1 MCAYNILNMFVNNKY
16 LALNKISAKDLIR
29 KLTDCV
35 MVARRPLS
43 PPLRSAGL
51 LTSRRPDWP
60 AVSEQSLNSPRPDLD
75 PSVPGQRKYPGTLQG
90 WIGQRG
96 QRAGRGRGGEL
107 ACWETPRHLVI
118 LSPVLACCDGR
129 RAQSWFV
136 KAVSCLPTSPHL
148 GSAQGTT
155 GHNLGA
161 EILLTTAPTTNQQGD
176 QKYNIVNNLVQ
187 SYVLTTPLQSH
198 CCSGDKIFFSLFI

>member
-1 MCAYNILNMFVNNKY
+1 MVSVRLQ
-16 LALNKISAKDLIR
+16 DL
-29 KLTDCV
+29 LVCWL
-35 MVARRPLS
+35 P
-43 PPLRSAGL
+43 AGL
-51 LTSRRPDWP
+51 AQSCLSP

-90 WIGQRG
+90 WIEQRG
-96 QRAGRGRGGEL
+96 QRAGRGGGGEL

-148 GSAQGTT
+148 GSAHGTT

-161 EILLTTAPTTNQQGD
+161 EILLTTAPTTNHQGD
-176 QKYNIVNNLVQ
+176 QQYSK
-187 SYVLTTPLQSH
+187 TTSTTTV
-198 CCSGDKIFFSLFI
+198 FSPHQANT